1 MTRAIVI
8 VAAVIVAACAPFG
21 TREPERYF
29 ILDAPTATGTAA
41 RTEMPAVVVA
51 VPTTASNFYDTQ
63 DIAYSRSTGTRA
75 YYQFSHWT
83 ERPQRA
89 VHAQL
94 LSRLGAQT
102 QSSRR
107 SSEIIVVTH
116 LDEIYH
122 DAAQQPGTARIAMTA
137 QLVDATSRTVL
148 ASRRF
153 SSSAPAASYDAAGA
167 VAGMREALGALLDEA
182 MAWVASQTPAGAAR
196 N

>member
-1 MTRAIVI
+1 MTRAIVLM
-8 VAAVIVAACAPFG
+8 AAVLVAACAPFG
-21 TREPERYF
+21 SREAESYF
-29 ILDAPTATGTAA
+29 ILDAPTASGTATRA
-41 RTEMPAVVVA
+41 AMPAVVV
-51 VPTTASNFYDTQ
+51 VPTTASSFYDTQ
-63 DIAYSRSTGTRA
+63 DIAYSRSAGTRA

-94 LSRLGAQT
+94 LSRLGTQA

-107 SSEIIVVTH
+107 SSEIIIVTH
-116 LDEIYH
+116 LEEIYH
-122 DAAQQPGTARIAMTA
+122 DAAQQPGTVHIAMTA
-137 QLVDATSRTVL
+137 QLVDPTSRVVL

-153 SSSAPAASYDAAGA
+153 SSSAPAASYDASGA

-182 MAWVASQTPAGAAR
+182 MAWLASQTPAGAAR